1 MATPLVDKSP
11 DRIAGMFDAIAPRY
25 DLLNRV
31 LSAGIDQRWRAR
43 AVRSLALTG
52 RETLVDVCAG
62 TADVALEAVG
72 AGRKLLRRAG
82 STPPWSTPSRSA
94 AEASFTAARVTRTV
108 AVSPLVA
115 WRVR

>member
-1 MATPLVDKSP
+1 MTARDAAATARAVDKSP

-25 DLLNRV
+25 DLLNRL
-31 LSAGIDQRWRAR
+31 LSAGIDRRWRAR

-72 AGRKLLRRAG
+72 GAAPGCRARDRRGLCRGHAGARASRRPRRAACRG
-82 STPPWSTPSRSA
+82 A
-94 AEASFTAARVTRTV
+94 
-108 AVSPLVA
+108 
-115 WRVR
+115 